1 MAQAVKKRLA
11 EQNLKIPEA
20 EGLSDEDAAVLFEE
34 WYMEW
39 ISRKRGSENGMRY
52 AEVYW
57 FRDEFDYLPGLKDY
71 IAANGVKK

>member
-1 MAQAVKKRLA
+1 M
-11 EQNLKIPEA
+11 
-20 EGLSDEDAAVLFEE
+20 D
-34 WYMEW
+34 W
-39 ISRKRGSENGMRY
+39 ISRKRGSENGIRY